1 VSPELLLILLRS
13 SVFIVALL
21 TAFAYLTYTERRV
34 LSWFQ
39 WRVGPNRVGPWGLF
53 QPIADGVKTVLKQEM
68 IPAKADRKLYMM
80 APAITLAAA
89 FTMFAVIPV
98 GEQVVISSVPIAV
111 LIFLGLS
118 SLGAYGI
125 ILAGWASQSRY
136 PFLGSLR
143 ACAQVISYE
152 LPLGITMLVPVLITG
167 SLDFSVIGN
176 MYRSPEFHPAYLLV
190 LIPTFAVFIIA
201 ALAETGRVPFD
212 LPECEAEI
220 VAGYHTE
227 YSSMKYA
234 MFPMG
239 EYIAM
244 CAMCAVATHL
254 FLGGYHLSLPGID
267 LTNWAGLLS
276 QAMGGDLNFAWGP
289 PDFLRL
295 SDDYWAVF
303 SVGSMGLST
312 TLTFLFKMALL
323 VFAFMWVR
331 ATLPRLRYDQL
342 MQLGWKRLLPIS
354 LVLVFLT
361 STILVLLP
369 ETPAASTDS
378 TSRIDT
384 IGGGDAGS

>member
-1 VSPELLLILLRS
+1 MSPELLLIFIRS
-13 SVFIVALL
+13 AIFIVVLL
-21 TAFAYLTYTERRV
+21 TAFAYLTFAERRV

-53 QPIADGVKTVLKQEM
+53 QPLADGVKTVLKQEM
-68 IPAKADRKLYMM
+68 IPAKADKLLYMV
-80 APAITLAAA
+80 APAISLAAA
-89 FTMFAVIPV
+89 FTMFSVIPV
-98 GEQVVISSVPIAV
+98 GEKVYISSVPIAV
-111 LIFLGLS
+111 LVFLGLS

-125 ILAGWASQSRY
+125 ILGGWASQSRY

-152 LPLGITMLVPVLITG
+152 LALGLTMLVPVILTG
-167 SLDFSVIGN
+167 SLDFGEIGN
-176 MYRSPEFHPAYLLV
+176 MYRSPGFHWAYLLV
-190 LIPTFAVFIIA
+190 LIPTFAVFIMS

-244 CAMCAVATHL
+244 CAMCAVATHM

-267 LTNWAGLLS
+267 LTNWAGLIS
-276 QAMGGDLNFAWGP
+276 QALGGDANFAWGP
-289 PDFLRL
+289 PAFLHMSDAFWATL
-295 SDDYWAVF
+295 SVSAL
-303 SVGSMGLST
+303 GLST
-312 TLTFLFKMALL
+312 TLTFITKMAIL
-323 VFAFMWVR
+323 VFVFMWVR
-331 ATLPRLRYDQL
+331 ATLPRYRYDQL

-354 LVLVFLT
+354 LVLVFLASTLLVVVPVLAGTDEGGGT
-361 STILVLLP
+361 STT
-369 ETPAASTDS
+369 EGAN
-378 TSRIDT
+378 
-384 IGGGDAGS
+384 AGN